1 MGFDPDFRISAW
13 WPEREDL
20 SIEFTRLLGA
30 AQEGGSTIAECCVA
44 AGRIDVSD
52 DRSWYREWKKLADA
66 NRERGDAALGQGLV
80 LSARS
85 NWLRAIGY
93 YQSAGYPFDHGDE

>member
-1 MGFDPDFRISAW
+1 MGFEPDFRISAW

-30 AQEGGSTIAECCVA
+30 AQEGGSTIAECYVTASRIA
-44 AGRIDVSD
+44 AAD
-52 DRSWYREWKKLADA
+52 DCSWYDEWMNIADA
-66 NRERGDAALGQGLV
+66 SCERGRAALAQGHV
-80 LSARS
+80 LSAKS

-93 YQSAGYPFDHGDE
+93 YQSAGY